1 MKNTA
6 EIIENNCNSEEL
18 TIKERIKTEF
28 DRIIVFFEDM
38 NSNEREVL
46 LPLIQNAAFMRVTLE
61 NLQDLIQRDGVV
73 DVYMNGENQYG
84 TKQSAALQSYNS
96 LIKNYSAIIKSLKE
110 SLPPERR
117 AAFSPSIPRE
127 KTAEEIAEERQRLD
141 EENEQLREKF
151 RRFHEEVA
159 DYQKWKKSLPRG
171 SDYEYLSMKEWQVK
185 VNSGEIK
192 WPPN

>member
-6 EIIENNCNSEEL
+6 EIIENNCNS
-18 TIKERIKTEF
+18 KEKTLKNRIKKEF

-61 NLQDLIQRDGVV
+61 NLQDLIQSDGVV

-117 AAFSPSIPRE
+117 AAFSPMIAAKPS
-127 KTAEEIAEERQRLD
+127 AEENRKSDAEREAEKKAEIDLAVQYQAYQNKQPPGAIILSFGQWKEQR
-141 EENEQLREKF
+141 
-151 RRFHEEVA
+151 
-159 DYQKWKKSLPRG
+159 G
-171 SDYEYLSMKEWQVK
+171 
-185 VNSGEIK
+185 
-192 WPPN
+192 

>member
-1 MKNTA
+1 MTKKQKPNK
-6 EIIENNCNSEEL
+6 EEFDR
-18 TIKERIKTEF
+18 ESRIKQEF
-28 DRIIVFFEDM
+28 DRIIVFYQELDE
-38 NSNEREVL
+38 NKLSVI

-117 AAFSPSIPRE
+117 AAFSPVITAKPS
-127 KTAEEIAEERQRLD
+127 AEEDRKSDAEREAEKKAEIDLAVQYQAYQNKQPPGAIILSFGQWKEQR
-141 EENEQLREKF
+141 
-151 RRFHEEVA
+151 
-159 DYQKWKKSLPRG
+159 G
-171 SDYEYLSMKEWQVK
+171 
-185 VNSGEIK
+185 
-192 WPPN
+192 